1 MCTATPQYLH
11 VPNAIEPEALAEL
24 NTAFDRVDAQ
34 YREKL
39 GIKPGRSMNLL
50 DYIGL
55 DDAFLELLDLP
66 TTFPKV
72 WCILG
77 WHISLYHSHAISTP
91 PTPPP
96 DVPVPLGEQAGWH
109 QDSGRLNQDLSGDPR
124 PRVSLKVGFFLTD
137 ALDESNGFQV
147 IPGSHKHNLS
157 KPDGTTALGD
167 GWAGLDAGERA
178 SGAADAAPTS
188 NDAVAV
194 LAKAG
199 DAVLFDRRV
208 SGTTSFSCPCSSSA
222 VCADARAPRA
232 GLAQRRPE
240 EPHGRD
246 EKGHLPGLRI
256 PLAAAPGQ
264 HDRRALHAALQP
276 HPSPA
281 PGRELI
287 RHWLHLSRP

>member
-34 YREKL
+34 YRAKL

-72 WCILG
+72 WSILG

-137 ALDESNGFQV
+137 AQDESNGFQV

-167 GWAGLDAGERA
+167 GWAGLDAGER

-199 DAVLFDRRV
+199 DAVFFDRRV
-208 SGTTSFSCPCSSSA
+208 SALNFSSSSCSSCSSCSSA
-222 VCADARAPRA
+222 VCADARVSRA
-232 GLAQRRPE
+232 CRSGTTAARRIT
-240 EPHGRD
+240 RT
-246 EKGHLPGLRI
+246 
-256 PLAAAPGQ
+256 
-264 HDRRALHAALQP
+264 
-276 HPSPA
+276 
-281 PGRELI
+281 
-287 RHWLHLSRP
+287 